1 MVDLQELL
9 KQYKL
14 SKTGDK
20 EAISYLLSSMGED
33 KLLKTDSSFE
43 IMCRIQLADQDDMN
57 AIKTLFALK
66 DAESANEPLYIEPD
80 YIKKEKQKE
89 EESQILAEVKA
100 WKEQMLAKEVAE
112 EKARLEAEEKARQ
125 AELRRIEE
133 EKEKEAKRL
142 EKIEAEKKEKELL
155 EQKELELVEHLKV
168 TATETLHKIVQDMVF
183 IEGGSALLGNVNNK
197 SNPPHME
204 TVESF
209 WIKKHPINKKEMESL
224 LVDYSVSTA
233 NISKF
238 VQRFSKILDCI
249 FDIPTSSQLEYA
261 MRAKD
266 PHFAPGNRPYR
277 QIGDD
282 RMIYYGAS
290 TEMTKESMVIVVKSL
305 SEPIISLE
313 EGISAKNFRIVCS
326 DAIFRGIKE
335 KFGNEVQKNG
345 NHEYLFVKED

>member
-43 IMCRIQLADQDDMN
+43 IMCRILLADQADMN

-66 DAESANEPLYIEPD
+66 EVESANEPIYIEPD
-80 YIKKEKQKE
+80 YIKKEKKKE
-89 EESQILAEVKA
+89 EKGQILAEAKA
-100 WKEQMLAKEVAE
+100 WKEEMMAKKAAE
-112 EKARLEAEEKARQ
+112 EKAKLEAEEKARQ
-125 AELRRIEE
+125 AELRRIEV

-142 EKIEAEKKEKELL
+142 AEEKEKQLL

-168 TATETLHKIVQDMVF
+168 TATETLRKIVQDMVF
-183 IEGGSALLGNVNNK
+183 IEGGSALLGSVNNK

-224 LVDYSVSTA
+224 LVDYSVSTD

-238 VQRFSKILDCI
+238 VQRFSKILDCV

-266 PHFAPGNRPYR
+266 SNFTSGNSPYR
-277 QIGDD
+277 QTGDD
-282 RMIYYGAS
+282 RMINYAAS
-290 TEMTKESMVIVVKSL
+290 TEMAKESKVIVVKSL

-313 EGISAKNFRIVCS
+313 DGISANNFRIVCS
-326 DAIFRGIKE
+326 DAIFRDIKE
-335 KFGNEVQKNG
+335 TFDSEEQKNG
-345 NHEYLFVKED
+345 SRNISIC